1 MVSLDEITA
10 SNANVASAFPAGLV
24 GVFIGAT
31 SGIGYGTLKA
41 FAKHTVQPR
50 AYFVGRSQA
59 TADAIIGECKKLNP
73 AGEYIFIQAD
83 VSLIKV
89 VDDVCNQIKAKESV
103 LNILCLSQG
112 QPSLDR
118 SVTTEGLHLLA
129 ALGSY
134 SRLRFMSNLLPLL
147 EKGKDLRRVLTVGA
161 GGFEGQVDTSD
172 FPALR
177 IPLEQIRGH
186 LASVMTFG
194 LEAVSR
200 ASPSITFIH
209 SYPGAVNTPLTR
221 QLLTSGNAAPIKIP
235 VPEDWLS
242 PEESGER
249 HLFLLTSSRYPSA
262 TKDDSALAA
271 KSDNMIARGTDGN
284 VGSGVYSV
292 GVDGENVT
300 SETIDLLAE
309 LRGQGIV
316 DKPWEHNQG
325 EFRRITADATL

>member
-1 MVSLDEITA
+1 MVSLDEISA
-10 SNANVASAFPAGLV
+10 SNAKFASAFPAGLV
-24 GVFIGAT
+24 GVFVGAT

-50 AYFVGRSQA
+50 AYFVGRSQSA
-59 TADAIIGECKKLNP
+59 ANAISAECQELNP
-73 AGEYIFIQAD
+73 GGEYIFIQAD

-89 VDDVCNQIKAKESV
+89 VDDVCSQIREKESA

-147 EKGKDLRRVLTVGA
+147 KKGESLRRVLTVGA

-177 IPLEQIRGH
+177 IPHEQIRGH

-200 ASPSITFIH
+200 DSPNVSFIH

-221 QLLTSGNAAPIKIP
+221 QLLASGNAAPIKIP
-235 VPEDWLS
+235 VLEDWLS

-249 HLFLLTSSRYPSA
+249 HIFLLTSSRYPPRARDES
-262 TKDDSALAA
+262 TSLGTSDDS
-271 KSDNMIARGTDGN
+271 IARGIDGQ

-292 GVDGENVT
+292 GVDGENVST
-300 SETIDLLAE
+300 ETIDFLAE

-316 DKPWEHNQG
+316 DKLWEHNQG
-325 EFRRITADATL
+325 EFKRITAANGL